1 MPSRVLIVDDDR
13 AIVRM
18 LQRTLE
24 AEGFEVAPPATA
36 APRWPG
42 SSRGR
47 PTWSCSTAMM
57 PGLDG
62 LAVARRLRAKGDAVP
77 ILMLTA
83 RDAVPD
89 RVEGLEAGADDY
101 LVKPFEPV
109 ELVARIRALLRR
121 GQVARAVSHGDLQV
135 DPDARLAVAGRPPH
149 RAHRP
154 RGRAAGA
161 AGALGRAG
169 GQPRRGAGRAC
180 GRDGPRPT
188 GNAVDQH
195 IAYAA
200 LASWARP
207 PLIQTVRGVGFTV
220 RR

>member
-24 AEGFEVAPPATA
+24 AEGFEVDAAADGGAALARVEARPPDVVVLD
-36 APRWPG
+36 R
-42 SSRGR
+42 
-47 PTWSCSTAMM
+47 MM

-62 LAVARRLRAKGDAVP
+62 MAVARRLRAKGDPMP

-83 RDAVPD
+83 RDAVAD

-121 GQVARAVSHGDLQV
+121 GQVVRVVSHGDIQV
-135 DPDARLAVAGRPPH
+135 DPDARVAVRRGRRIELTGREAELLALLVRSAGRVVS
-149 RAHRP
+149 RDE
-154 RGRAAGA
+154 
-161 AGALGRAG
+161 ALAELWP
-169 GQPRRGAGRAC
+169 Q
-180 GRDGPRPT
+180 DPRPT

-195 IAYAA
+195 IAE
-200 LASWARP
+200 LRLKLGRP

-220 RR
+220 RQ

>member
-1 MPSRVLIVDDDR
+1 MASRVLIVDDDA

-24 AEGFEVAPPATA
+24 AEGFETETA
-36 APRWPG
+36 ADGGAALARAERWVPDAIVLD
-42 SSRGR
+42 RV
-47 PTWSCSTAMM
+47 M

-62 LAVARRLRAKGDAVP
+62 LAVARRLRSKGDATP

-101 LVKPFEPV
+101 LVKPFETV

-121 GQVARAVSHGDLQV
+121 GQVPRVVSVGDLRV
-135 DPDARLAVAGRPPH
+135 DPDALAAERGGRRIDLTPREAELLALLVQAAGRVVS
-149 RAHRP
+149 RDE
-154 RGRAAGA
+154 
-161 AGALGRAG
+161 ALAEVW
-169 GQPRRGAGRAC
+169 
-180 GRDGPRPT
+180 RDGPRPT

-195 IAYAA
+195 ITYLRAK
-200 LASWARP
+200 LGEP
-207 PLIQTVRGVGFTV
+207 PLIQTVRGVGFV
-220 RR
+220 IRP